1 MGEVL
6 RPRGCR
12 GSDDGGGGG
21 SRNSSDSDGGSG
33 IVEVIIDRE
42 HAHVGEVGH

>member
-12 GSDDGGGGG
+12 SSDDGGG
-21 SRNSSDSDGGSG
+21 SRNSSDIDGGSG
-33 IVEVIIDRE
+33 IVEVIINRE